1 MKSPRTLVV
10 DSYTALPFNLSR
22 WFAIVGL
29 ITITAV
35 STASAFFL
43 SQFLTERMLYQEGIL
58 TMEFV
63 QSLVLTDKS
72 ISEYFIAGNSGNSS
86 TELEAGLRHIAG
98 MPDVLRANI
107 YNSQRALIWSSDR
120 DILGRKFHSNP
131 ELDDALKGKLIVHD
145 ADDFEPGPGQK
156 EEHSHLEEADGHI
169 IEIYVPVSDASGGTV
184 MGAIELYK
192 RPRALTESLQKAHL
206 FILIGAGL
214 SGLFLYLSLFGLSR
228 RADALIHD
236 QRKRLVETEI
246 LATIGEM
253 GSAVAHGIRNPLA
266 SIRSSA
272 ELSLGASHAVAM
284 DAARDII
291 AEADRLEEWVRNLLS
306 YSSPLSV
313 ATEAFPMQAL
323 VVDTMEHFSRE
334 MEKRSIS
341 SLFEPSQDLP
351 LAKGDPLLLGQVLH
365 SLLANAIEAIQQGGR
380 IEIAC
385 RSVPA
390 RQRVELTV
398 RDSGPGMSRDQLARV
413 FTPFYTTKTKGLGV
427 GLALAKRIVERSGG
441 RITIHSNPGH
451 GTAVCLSMQI
461 A

>member
-10 DSYTALPFNLSR
+10 DNYTALPFNLSR

-29 ITITAV
+29 ITITSV

-43 SQFLTERMLYQEGIL
+43 SQFLTERMLHQEGVL

-72 ISEYFIAGNSGNSS
+72 IREYFIAGNAKNSA

-131 ELDDALKGKLIVHD
+131 ELDDALEGKLVVHD

-156 EEHSHLEEADGHI
+156 EEHAHLEEADGHI

-192 RPRALTESLQKAHL
+192 RPHALTESLQKANL

-228 RADALIHD
+228 LRGAPGEKGRPSARALIVLDGHLRIRGSCPWHPRYRLFGAPRGEVARCGADALCREYPPDRATDGPGFLPQASEGNAGSAGINGCSA
-236 QRKRLVETEI
+236 RLVT
-246 LATIGEM
+246 
-253 GSAVAHGIRNPLA
+253 AVRGVNPQ
-266 SIRSSA
+266 R
-272 ELSLGASHAVAM
+272 GASRRSRHHPPS
-284 DAARDII
+284 AA
-291 AEADRLEEWVRNLLS
+291 
-306 YSSPLSV
+306 
-313 ATEAFPMQAL
+313 T
-323 VVDTMEHFSRE
+323 
-334 MEKRSIS
+334 
-341 SLFEPSQDLP
+341 
-351 LAKGDPLLLGQVLH
+351 
-365 SLLANAIEAIQQGGR
+365 
-380 IEIAC
+380 
-385 RSVPA
+385 
-390 RQRVELTV
+390 
-398 RDSGPGMSRDQLARV
+398 
-413 FTPFYTTKTKGLGV
+413 
-427 GLALAKRIVERSGG
+427 
-441 RITIHSNPGH
+441 
-451 GTAVCLSMQI
+451 
-461 A
+461 